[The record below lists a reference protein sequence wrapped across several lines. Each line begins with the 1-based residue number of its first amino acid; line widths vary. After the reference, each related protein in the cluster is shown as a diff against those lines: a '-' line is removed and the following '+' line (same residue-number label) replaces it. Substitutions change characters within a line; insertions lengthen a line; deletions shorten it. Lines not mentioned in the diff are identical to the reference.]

1 MAWWK
6 PATLEKET
14 LVPARITSFF
24 TPILLPD
31 NQHLRTHMPQIF
43 WKGLWGFGGC
53 FVFNIY
59 GGGKSSRM
67 MLT

>member
-14 LVPARITSFF
+14 LVPAWFTSFF

-53 FVFNIY
+53 FVLFLIFME
-59 GGGKSSRM
+59 GGKVHV
-67 MLT
+67 